1 MKLSLRKIAAII
13 LVLSITVSLP
23 SFIDHYLFFITGQV
37 NAVLIQGQWEIAA
50 LSIAGFLL
58 FLIPLKYR
66 RKADWKSY
74 SIYTAF
80 IVSLFIEM
88 YGIPLSIFLTT
99 PLLTSTA
106 TEPAYFL
113 SFDLLAHH
121 FDMTFWMVIGALIT
135 ILGALTVIIGWINI
149 YLSKNELVTR
159 GIYSISRHPQYI
171 GISLIAVGWFIGWP
185 TLLTTAMLPILIY
198 IYRDAAIKEEKE
210 VAAEIGEEKY
220 QEYAK
225 QTPRFL

>member
-1 MKLSLRKIAAII
+1 MDLSLRKVAGAL
-13 LVLSITVSLP
+13 LVLISIIALP
-23 SFIDHYLFFITGQV
+23 SFIEHYLFFITGQV
-37 NAVLIQGQWEIAA
+37 NAVLIQGQWEIAF

-106 TEPAYFL
+106 AEPSYFL
-113 SFDLLAHH
+113 SFNLLAHH
-121 FDMTFWMVIGALIT
+121 FDMTLWMVIGAAIT
-135 ILGALTVIIGWINI
+135 TLGALTVLIGWINI
-149 YLSKNELVTR
+149 YISEDELVTN

-171 GISLIAVGWFIGWP
+171 GISLIAIGWFLGWP
-185 TLLTTAMLPILIY
+185 TLLTTAMLPILLY

-210 VAAEIGEEKY
+210 VAQEIGEEKY
-220 QEYAK
+220 QKYREK
-225 QTPRFL
+225 TPRFL